1 MQYFDNNENL
11 ISKKRE
17 ISVLLNDTKYTFISD
32 NGVFSKGEVDYGSI
46 ALLKILLKQN
56 FTGNILDIGCGYGTI
71 GLILAKNFP
80 ECNFLLS
87 DVNIR
92 ACALTRENKKSFGVK
107 NVEIIE
113 SDIFQN
119 IDKNFDYIVTNPPI
133 RAGKKVIYSIFEQSY
148 HHLNQNGSLFIVI
161 RRSHG
166 AESAQK
172 FIHSVFENCELLK
185 KDKGFYV
192 YCATK
197 KDTKTKEDF

>member
-92 ACALTRENKKSFGVK
+92 ACALARENKKSFGVK